1 MKLRLLGFVIV
12 LTGLLVIGYGI
23 SFLSVAESGDGVYTE
38 VIDAELKVGRY
49 YLNANEERG
58 CIEIFGDSTFCLTG
72 NERQPYVFREWKDMA
87 VTDEKTGE
95 ITLVDRYFLGTNL
108 DGAENYTEKI
118 RFFPENNTLEY
129 KGDYYFYEKIS
140 E

>member
-38 VIDAELKVGRY
+38 VVDAELKVGRY

-58 CIEIFGDSTFCLTG
+58 CIEIFGD
-72 NERQPYVFREWKDMA
+72 
-87 VTDEKTGE
+87 
-95 ITLVDRYFLGTNL
+95 
-108 DGAENYTEKI
+108 
-118 RFFPENNTLEY
+118 
-129 KGDYYFYEKIS
+129 
-140 E
+140 

>member
-1 MKLRLLGFVIV
+1 
-12 LTGLLVIGYGI
+12 
-23 SFLSVAESGDGVYTE
+23 
-38 VIDAELKVGRY
+38 
-49 YLNANEERG
+49 
-58 CIEIFGDSTFCLTG
+58 
-72 NERQPYVFREWKDMA
+72 MA